1 LDSISISGEDM
12 RKKQRNAKGITTIN
26 DKDAYQ
32 LELGAEQERIRRKK
46 ASDALKESD
55 KREALEKAGQ
65 GNLFTT
71 QKGG

>member
-1 LDSISISGEDM
+1 M
-12 RKKQRNAKGITTIN
+12 RKKPKITKGKSALS

-32 LELGAEQERIRRKK
+32 FELGAEQERIRRRK
-46 ASDALKESD
+46 ASDALKESE

>member
-1 LDSISISGEDM
+1 M
-12 RKKQRNAKGITTIN
+12 RKKQRNTKSISARN
-26 DKDAYQ
+26 EKDAYQ
-32 LELGAEQERIRRKK
+32 FELGAERERIRRRK